1 MLGKMGGGMRIRPM
15 LEVVTFL
22 VLALAG
28 ADSAVAQQNQPDDL
42 PWLHQ
47 QAPAQTAPSTP
58 PSQPGTVQP
67 VPPAAST
74 PTGPIAPGTVQPVP
88 PYPSAPNPPLP
99 PGNAP
104 PPAAEIRGRALVLDT
119 ANLMVEGRQVPLFG
133 VIGVGSPYDKQMA
146 SYIAA
151 QGGGVDCV
159 PRANRYVCRT
169 TSGFDVAQ
177 AALFNGGARAAPDAP
192 PDYLH
197 QQDLARAAHR
207 GVWGHRRQ
215 GSSPAI

>member
-1 MLGKMGGGMRIRPM
+1 MRIRPM

-22 VLALAG
+22 VPALAG
-28 ADSAVAQQNQPDDL
+28 ADTAIAEQNQNEDL

-47 QAPAQTAPSTP
+47 QAPAQGAPNTSP
-58 PSQPGTVQP
+58 PQPGTVQP

-74 PTGPIAPGTVQPVP
+74 PPGSTAPGTVQPAP
-88 PYPSAPNPPLP
+88 PYPLPPNPPQR

-104 PPAAEIRGRALVLDT
+104 PPAAEIRGPAQVLDT
-119 ANLMVEGRQVPLFG
+119 ANLIVEGRQVPLFG
-133 VIGVGSPYDKQMA
+133 VVGLGSPYDKQMA

-151 QGGGVDCV
+151 QGGAVDCV
-159 PRANRYVCRT
+159 SRANRYVCTT
-169 TSGFDVAQ
+169 TSDFDVAQ

-192 PDYLH
+192 PVYLH

-207 GVWGHRRQ
+207 GIWGHRRQ
-215 GSSPAI
+215 RSSLAM